1 MERFRPCRC
10 HAAVEYSE
18 QAELEWFGLRQLGEF
33 FKESQRRK
41 PMTRVV
47 LAVAMIVLV
56 GSALP
61 AELTAAPKTDQVRAE
76 GCVEAGVEAGCLVVK
91 DVKSGTLYNLRIKG
105 PRPQV
110 GEGIDFVGV
119 PFDGVSICMQGP
131 VVDVIKW
138 APKES
143 LKCTQGEAPRK

>member
-1 MERFRPCRC
+1 
-10 HAAVEYSE
+10 
-18 QAELEWFGLRQLGEF
+18 
-33 FKESQRRK
+33 
-41 PMTRVV
+41 MTRVV

-91 DVKSGTLYNLRIKG
+91 DLKSGTLYNLRIKG
-105 PRPQV
+105 PHPKV
-110 GEGIDFVGV
+110 GEGIDLVGV

-138 APKES
+138 APKAS
-143 LKCTQGEAPRK
+143 LKCTQGEVPRK